1 MYTFVLLWRQ
11 EILLKNNKKITPPPP
26 PSPGPSVFLGRF
38 IWIFSSSFF
47 ASEKNNND
55 GTSQGRIGPKRVRCK
70 YAQTRNKQKLTNVFL
85 NVENH
90 ADNKLGQKGGI
101 WIFQDP
107 WNLDCKMFQKNKS
120 SVPSWRRCSS
130 PHIDSSTCLKK
141 KLPPIDQNPPLP
153 LEHNYFQN
161 CTIGCL
167 VWILLNKTKQ
177 TIMAITIYIFSFG
190 RFQLSKIFLMIII
203 YRVIESS

>member
-38 IWIFSSSFF
+38 IWIFSSPFF

-130 PHIDSSTCLKK
+130 PHIDSSTCLRKK
-141 KLPPIDQNPPLP
+141 NCRQSTRIPPPLRTQLFP
-153 LEHNYFQN
+153 ELHYRVS
-161 CTIGCL
+161 CL
-167 VWILLNKTKQ
+167 NFIKQNKTNYNGHYY
-177 TIMAITIYIFSFG
+177 IYFLVSVGFSCP
-190 RFQLSKIFLMIII
+190 RFSWW
-203 YRVIESS
+203 